1 MDISKETNIEK
12 LQSMAYIQYRAL
24 NVAQQNL
31 QILENRI
38 KDLEEAKF
46 ADETKEDEKSI

>member
-12 LQSMAYIQYRAL
+12 LQSMAYIQYKAL

-31 QILENRI
+31 QVLETRI
-38 KDLEEAKF
+38 NELQKEAEESANSESK
-46 ADETKEDEKSI
+46 